1 MPTTGQLA
9 LLIAGLFGYVAA
21 WGLALRRDGREGA
34 ARASGQSALLLAAL
48 AAGATLLTWRV
59 LAAGTLLVVSGFES
73 MVLIAWLIGA
83 EVLVIRWSGRLG
95 RADVFL
101 LPLAVALQ
109 AGSLLMLRAGPHAVK
124 HLREWH
130 IVGHAG
136 VIVLASACFIASG
149 VFGLVYLLAH
159 RSLRNKRALDRIGGL
174 PPLETLERVG
184 RGLVAVGFPL
194 LTFGILT
201 GICAIAH
208 VPAEQR
214 YAELLMSTGTFV
226 VWLTYAVGLLVIWL
240 RPQLRGPRA
249 AWMACIASALT
260 LINLVSYLL
269 VRTHA

>member
-9 LLIAGLFGYVAA
+9 LLMTALLGYVAA
-21 WGLALRRDGREGA
+21 WGLALRHGGCDEERGDA
-34 ARASGQSALLLAAL
+34 AEVVVLLLALLAGLAL
-48 AAGATLLTWRV
+48 LAWRV
-59 LAAGTLLVVSGFES
+59 IAAGTLLIVSGFES

-83 EVLVIRWSGRLG
+83 EVLVIRWSGRLA

-101 LPLAVALQ
+101 LPLAVALL
-109 AGSLLMLRAGPHAVK
+109 AASLLMLRAAPQGVT

-136 VIVLASACFIASG
+136 VIVVASACFIASG

-159 RSLRNKRALDRIGGL
+159 RSLRNKQALDRIGRL

-184 RGLVAVGFPL
+184 RGLVALGFPL

-201 GICAIAH
+201 GVCAVAH
-208 VPAEQR
+208 VPTDQR
-214 YAELLMSTGTFV
+214 RAELLMSSGTFV
-226 VWLTYAVGLLVIWL
+226 VWLTYAVALGVIWL

-249 AWMACIASALT
+249 AWMACFAAGLT
-260 LINLVSYLL
+260 LINVVSYLL
-269 VRTHA
+269 LRTHV